1 MAGQQRGVEVGVC
14 GAPLA
19 VRLRRR
25 AEPPPPPGARSTVG
39 SILISLVDFS
49 LHVAVAIFMQVHHFG
64 VRVRVR
70 VGVRVRANPNPYPNL

>member
-1 MAGQQRGVEVGVC
+1 M
-14 GAPLA
+14 
-19 VRLRRR
+19 
-25 AEPPPPPGARSTVG
+25 RSTVG

-70 VGVRVRANPNPYPNL
+70 VRVRIRVWVWVSPNPNPNNNL

>member
-1 MAGQQRGVEVGVC
+1 M
-14 GAPLA
+14 
-19 VRLRRR
+19 
-25 AEPPPPPGARSTVG
+25 G

-70 VGVRVRANPNPYPNL
+70 VRVRVWVWVSPNPNPNNNL